1 LGGPRRRELAF
12 EKPRLKIWAVSA
24 DTQVCKHSFHAP
36 PHHYRLSA
44 RLSAR
49 TREHEFREHEFREE
63 DCLLIRCRPA
73 LLVTALACTVF
84 SAPFCRASQ
93 TPNDDPAAT
102 LAASADSEASQA
114 APAEGAA
121 PATHSTSIRR
131 YHRRRVSRHGVA
143 RSLPSR
149 GLGSLASPPA
159 SVVGRL
165 GVVISDKAVISAG
178 REAAGRVLSVCPKGQ
193 NLALCGQTAT
203 QYAVLM
209 VDRSLGFVAKSDVQL
224 LEMQVVSNAPEGTSD
239 PSVTVTGGPLGQA
252 LVQTAQGYLGVPYV
266 WGGNTASGIDC
277 SGFVK
282 AVYSAHGITLPR
294 HSGDQATVGYDVPK
308 TDWSQW
314 VAGDRMYFACHH
326 PEIDHTGMYI
336 GGGYFIHASMGHGQ
350 SVAIDRVDVAF
361 YAQHL
366 VCVRRSRE
374 LQGDAQAQTVAA
386 SSTSSADD
394 AENSQR

>member
-1 LGGPRRRELAF
+1 M
-12 EKPRLKIWAVSA
+12 
-24 DTQVCKHSFHAP
+24 
-36 PHHYRLSA
+36 
-44 RLSAR
+44 
-49 TREHEFREHEFREE
+49 
-63 DCLLIRCRPA
+63 IRCRPA

-114 APAEGAA
+114 APAEGTA

-149 GLGSLASPPA
+149 GLGFLASPPA